1 MADRARVQQPRDR
14 RWLSSHRQSAS
25 RPRGTCDCHPG
36 GGARARRRALPDRRR
51 LSSHRQSASW
61 PRGTCDGHPGG
72 ARDPDR
78 RRLSSHCQHVA
89 ATHHR
94 RPVGSLPARTT
105 GPGPRPGRTASAS
118 LPGPPLP
125 AGQSAASPCDLWAR
139 ARGRARTGSGRSP
152 QSARRPTSVNPPH
165 HRVSR
170 AGRRAP
176 ADRQVWGT
184 DSDTSRRRATAG
196 PGRQHAT
203 RTLRARTTR
212 HGDEAAA
219 SSSCRLPALVK
230 VLQGCTPC
238 TE

>member
-89 ATHHR
+89 ASHHR

-125 AGQSAASPCDLWAR
+125 AGQSAASPVDLRAR

-152 QSARRPTSVNPPH
+152 RSTRRPTSASPPH
-165 HRVSR
+165 HRVSQTGQR
-170 AGRRAP
+170 TP
-176 ADRQVWGT
+176 ADRQVRGT
-184 DSDTSRRRATAG
+184 DSDTSRRRALSQVPADRTPSGPRTRADQPGPPTWQKPAARAG
-196 PGRQHAT
+196 F
-203 RTLRARTTR
+203 
-212 HGDEAAA
+212 
-219 SSSCRLPALVK
+219 
-230 VLQGCTPC
+230 TP
-238 TE
+238 